1 VMMINANGVLKGEKL
16 VFNKRKFRLGD

>member
-1 VMMINANGVLKGEKL
+1 MINANGVLKGEKL